1 MTEPAATRIAV
12 VIVNYRTADMTIAH
26 FEALKRECEKF
37 PGAAVYVVDNASPG
51 DDAAKL
57 AAFAAS
63 EPMAQFIASPDNR
76 GFGAGNNIAL
86 REALKAEP
94 AFDFILLLNPDA
106 WPREGAVRA
115 LVDFLAA
122 TPQAGVAG
130 PRLEHE
136 DGAVQ
141 ASGFRFFSVLSEFD
155 WCARTGFISAM
166 LRRWAIIP
174 RQDCEPSPY
183 DWLSG
188 AALLFRREVFESVGL
203 FDEAYFLYYEETDLM
218 RRARRAGWRAFRVP
232 AARVVHLQ
240 GKSVEAAGGPRVSP
254 ESWYRS
260 RSYYFRKNHGALYA
274 FAADLAWL
282 AGASWYWLRLKLT
295 GQPAVESGRAI
306 GRFAKSQF
314 GGGLRAQATEK
325 QPAGGGV
332 RVSPD

>member
-1 MTEPAATRIAV
+1 MTELAVPRIAV

-26 FEALKRECEKF
+26 FAALKRECGDF
-37 PGAAVYVVDNASPG
+37 AGATVYIVDNASPG

-57 AAFAAS
+57 AAFAAT
-63 EPMAQFIASPDNR
+63 EPMVRFMASPDNR

-86 REALKAEP
+86 REALKTEP
-94 AFDFILLLNPDA
+94 AFDYVLLLNPDA
-106 WPREGAVRA
+106 WPRDGALKTLA
-115 LVDFLAA
+115 DFLAA
-122 TPQAGVAG
+122 TPLAGVVG

-136 DGAVQ
+136 DGVMQ

-166 LRRWAIIP
+166 LRGRAVIP
-174 RQDCEPSPY
+174 PQPDEPAPF

-203 FDEAYFLYYEETDLM
+203 FDETYFLYYEETDLM

-232 AARVVHLQ
+232 AARIVHLQ

-260 RSYYFRKNHGALYA
+260 RRYYFRKNHGALYA
-274 FAADLAWL
+274 FVADIAWL
-282 AGASWYWLRLKLT
+282 AGAGWYWLRLKFS
-295 GQPAVESGRAI
+295 GQPAAESARAI
-306 GRFAKSQF
+306 GRFVKSQF
-314 GGGLRAQATEK
+314 GGGLGPPPAEK